1 MNRMLNHM
9 EDILNE
15 QVSGFHQYVL
25 DDPVHLSYVSENLCK
40 MVGVCPEEL
49 LCEDKD
55 LYVSLVHP
63 ADRGQYCGFLRRLT
77 QEEQTL
83 ISEYRL
89 ITKDGAVRYVRDV
102 FTSKRLDNDVLV
114 GCSVL
119 TDITDLKQENHNL
132 RFLNETIPCGF
143 LKYTCE
149 KQPRITYINQ
159 KMMEILRFPEAEDGA
174 LDELEFYKNNIL

>member
-1 MNRMLNHM
+1 MDVVSAKGVAMNRMLNHM

-55 LYVSLVHP
+55 LYLSLVHP
-63 ADRGQYCGFLRRLT
+63 ADREQYRGFLRRLT

-83 ISEYRL
+83 TSEYRL

-102 FTSKRLDNDVLV
+102 FTSKKLDNGVLV

-143 LKYTCE
+143 
-149 KQPRITYINQ
+149 
-159 KMMEILRFPEAEDGA
+159 EIYLRKAAADYLYQSKDDGNSPLPGSRGWSA
-174 LDELEFYKNNIL
+174 G